1 MKIIRLKMIR
11 LACLALFINAIFY
24 ASTQADEDRSRLAGL
39 NLAPQIQ
46 AAAQALSNIAAPTVV
61 YVGEQHDQ
69 FSYHLNQLAVIAA
82 LRERGLNVAI
92 GMEMIQTPFQ
102 QHLDDYINGQIDFV
116 SMLERTEY
124 FTRWRYDA
132 RLYQPIFQYARQYN
146 LPLVALNAPK
156 ELTDRVSE
164 VGIAGLDQKERA
176 ELPEKLTPLDPQY
189 RTLLE
194 KVFEEHE
201 EFGDTDIERFIEVQ
215 RSWDETMG
223 NKSAEFIRANPD
235 HVLVVL
241 AGAQHVANGHGIPR
255 RVESDVGF
263 RGTIILS
270 ENERTDIPESADVF
284 LDLKQ
289 ESLPESGRMGVF
301 IKSSE
306 SGAVIS
312 GFAEDSP
319 AKEAGIE
326 ENDTIIEVNGRAV
339 ERFED
344 VKLALWDK
352 LPGDSVL
359 LKVQRDQDTHLQKS
373 FKLY

>member
-1 MKIIRLKMIR
+1 MKALRLV
-11 LACLALFINAIFY
+11 CLTLFVSALFDAP
-24 ASTQADEDRSRLAGL
+24 AKADEDHSKAADR
-39 NLAPQIQ
+39 NLASQIHT
-46 AAAQALSNIAAPTVV
+46 ATQALSNVEAPAVI

-69 FSYHLNQLAVIAA
+69 LSYHINQLAVIIA
-82 LRERGLNVAI
+82 LKQKGLNVAI

-102 QHLDDYINGQIDFV
+102 QALDDYVYGHTDFV
-116 SMLERTEY
+116 TMLEQTEY

-132 RLYQPIFQYARQYN
+132 RLYQPIFQYAQQHR

-164 VGIAGLDQKERA
+164 VGIAGLDQAERA
-176 ELPEKLTPLDPQY
+176 ELPEKLTPLAPQY

-201 EFGDTDIERFIEVQ
+201 ELSDMDIERFIEVQ
-215 RSWDETMG
+215 QSWDQTMG
-223 NKSAEFIRANPD
+223 NRSAGFIRDNPD

-241 AGAQHVANGHGIPR
+241 AGVQHVANGYGIPS
-255 RVESDVGF
+255 RVEHDIGF

-270 ENERTDIPESADVF
+270 ENERNDTPESADVF
-284 LDLKQ
+284 LDLNE

-301 IKSSE
+301 IKASE
-306 SGAVIS
+306 SGAVVS
-312 GFAEDSP
+312 GFTENSP
-319 AKEAGIE
+319 AKEAGVG
-326 ENDTIIEVNGRAV
+326 ENDTIVEVNGRVV

-344 VKLALWDK
+344 IKLALWNK
-352 LPGDSVL
+352 LAGDPVL
-359 LKVQRDQDTHLQKS
+359 LEVERENGTRLRLS